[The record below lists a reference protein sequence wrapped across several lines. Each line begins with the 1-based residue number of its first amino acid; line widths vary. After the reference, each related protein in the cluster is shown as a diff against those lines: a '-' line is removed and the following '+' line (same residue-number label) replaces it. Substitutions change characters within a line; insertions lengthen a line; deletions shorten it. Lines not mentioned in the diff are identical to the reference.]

1 MKAISSE
8 MILMVGVLVAVGILM
23 LQLRG
28 LFSTQVSLGEEE
40 VVSGF
45 TNDLESIIDK
55 AMAVTGN
62 ASFVYH
68 PMIKSYRLEVD
79 YNTVTIY
86 DKISKKTSSFTKS
99 GVNLVPVE
107 IEDSEMIHIEKTDDE
122 VVLSGE

>member
-1 MKAISSE
+1 VKATSSE
-8 MILMVGVLVAVGILM
+8 MILMVGVLVAVGILL

-28 LFSTQVSLGEEE
+28 LFSIQTSLGQEE

-68 PMIKSYRLEVD
+68 PTIKSYTLEVD
-79 YNTVTIY
+79 YNTVTIH

-107 IEDSEMIHIEKTDDE
+107 IENSEVIHIEKSYDE
-122 VVLSGE
+122 VSLSGE

>member
-1 MKAISSE
+1 
-8 MILMVGVLVAVGILM
+8 LL

-28 LFSTQVSLGEEE
+28 LFSIQTSLGQEE

-68 PMIKSYRLEVD
+68 PTIKSYTLEVD
-79 YNTVTIY
+79 YNTVTIH

-107 IEDSEMIHIEKTDDE
+107 IENSEVIHIEKSYDE
-122 VVLSGE
+122 VSLSGE